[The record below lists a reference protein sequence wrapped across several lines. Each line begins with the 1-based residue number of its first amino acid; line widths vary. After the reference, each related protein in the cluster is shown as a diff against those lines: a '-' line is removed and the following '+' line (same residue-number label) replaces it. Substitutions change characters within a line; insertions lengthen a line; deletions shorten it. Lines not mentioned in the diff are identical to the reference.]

1 MKVKMFWFGT
11 LVLCIGLSVLLL
23 KSPHLDQNGYLKV
36 PIAAKSQSAVSATNE
51 PIHLPQAN
59 RLASK
64 IRRRASELSD
74 SQRAQFLA
82 DFEKRY
88 RPAIEHWFDAYH
100 GHLPFAA
107 DAVTPDKLV
116 ENIGA
121 DASFGEYVFV
131 VDGITLGVRDSK
143 GTAQVDY
150 LNDPKQTRKMSA
162 LPNGAEAPIPDM
174 PVNRQEV
181 TQMVATDSGTQF
193 PPNEVRMTPSGFS
206 GALNG
211 GELVHV
217 GGDARNGATWKF
229 DMVFGADGKL
239 AYYLRGQP

>member
-1 MKVKMFWFGT
+1 MKVKIFWFAA
-11 LVLCIGLSVLLL
+11 LLLCVGLSVLLL
-23 KSPHLDQNGYLKV
+23 KRQHTDQSGPPTV
-36 PIAAKSQSAVSATNE
+36 PIETKHETAVSATNQ
-51 PIHLPQAN
+51 PIGLPQTN

-74 SQRAQFLA
+74 SQKAQFLA

-107 DAVTPDKLV
+107 GDVTPDKLV

-131 VDGITLGVRDSK
+131 VDGITLAVRDSK
-143 GTAQVDY
+143 GMAQVDY
-150 LNDPKQTRKMSA
+150 LNDPKQTGKMSA

-193 PPNEVRMTPSGFS
+193 PPSEVRMTPSGFS
-206 GALNG
+206 GGLNG
-211 GELVHV
+211 GALVHV

-229 DMVFGADGKL
+229 DLVFGADGKL
-239 AYYLRGQP
+239 AYYLRGP